1 MITNSAYL
9 RRNNEL
15 QDVINDETDD
25 VIYDEMDDMIY
36 EEMDVDQ
43 YYR

>member
-9 RRNNEL
+9 RRNNDL